1 MSLFANKKYTS
12 WIVAIQVSICRMMFF
27 YLEFVNIIWIVL
39 TKLFQAVGSLLNGFV
54 AIRCHCFAIERVH
67 AAHVRF
73 VKHSPIMA
81 AELLQ
86 LIRYMIVDIAIT
98 NIARQDGASNTV
110 SVEPMVF
117 TYTVRC
123 TIVMGALS
131 CCHKKVLWKQHT
143 QFIRQCRNDL
153 IQYTQSAVL
162 FGLPC
167 RNRRLCFPWLDDA
180 FAWLQAGKTVQVQL
194 VILMYKST
202 SACDTEGA

>member
-131 CCHKKVLWKQHT
+131 CCHKK
-143 QFIRQCRNDL
+143 
-153 IQYTQSAVL
+153 SALETAHSIYSSV
-162 FGLPC
+162 P
-167 RNRRLCFPWLDDA
+167 
-180 FAWLQAGKTVQVQL
+180 
-194 VILMYKST
+194 
-202 SACDTEGA
+202 E